1 MDNFEWSRGYTERFG
16 LHYVNFS
23 DPDRPRT
30 PKASARYFSELISN
44 NGFFKSNE
52 RPPFKPVKNKRDTNN
67 LPMFDD
73 FYYGTFPDD
82 FAWSSAT
89 AAYQVEG
96 AWNEDGNLIYRQFMH
111 FSIDKKL

>member
-1 MDNFEWSRGYTERFG
+1 
-16 LHYVNFS
+16 
-23 DPDRPRT
+23 
-30 PKASARYFSELISN
+30 
-44 NGFFKSNE
+44 
-52 RPPFKPVKNKRDTNN
+52 
-67 LPMFDD
+67 MFDD

-111 FSIDKKL
+111 FSFDK